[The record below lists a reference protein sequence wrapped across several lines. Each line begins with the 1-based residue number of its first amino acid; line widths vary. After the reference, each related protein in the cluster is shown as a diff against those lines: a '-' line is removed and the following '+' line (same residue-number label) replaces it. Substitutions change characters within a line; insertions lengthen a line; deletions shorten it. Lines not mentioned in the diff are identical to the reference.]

1 MTTPS
6 LTATARLVAKLL
18 AQRPTPQ
25 DEVANLIWKV
35 HGALTHL
42 DGDDGQEEE
51 AAPTKAPTPR
61 SARRKP
67 RPLPAAP
74 RAAEDRTAELAAK
87 PPAPKLVRRAE
98 IAAAPAVPSTPNLA
112 AAPSGAVRGV
122 VKWFDPRSGKG
133 ALRLQGVGDLP
144 LEARHLAESG
154 IARLF
159 KGQEVEATLA
169 GSPQA
174 PQLQHLS
181 LPGTVATPPL
191 GGGMV
196 RSRRAKTV
204 LVELKRESMRRVA
217 ARAEAEQLLRRP
229 R

>member
-6 LTATARLVAKLL
+6 LTATAHLVAKLL

-25 DEVANLIWKV
+25 DEVASLIRNV
-35 HGALTHL
+35 HGALTRL
-42 DGDDGQEEE
+42 DGDAEE
-51 AAPTKAPTPR
+51 AVPTAPPR
-61 SARRKP
+61 R
-67 RPLPAAP
+67 AAP
-74 RAAEDRTAELAAK
+74 RRPRPSPAPAAQEAEAQTTEPAVQ
-87 PPAPKLVRRAE
+87 PAAPKLVRRAE
-98 IAAAPAVPSTPNLA
+98 VASVPAVPATPSLVP
-112 AAPSGAVRGV
+112 APNGKVHGV

-144 LEARHLAESG
+144 IEARHLAESG

-169 GSPQA
+169 GGPQA
-174 PQLQHLS
+174 PLLQHLS
-181 LPGTVATPPL
+181 LPGTVAPTPL
-191 GGGMV
+191 SGGMV

-204 LVELKRESMRRVA
+204 LVELKRESLRRAA
-217 ARAEAEQLLRRP
+217 ARTEAEQLLRRP